1 MVCPGVEL
9 IETDTTIIEP
19 YHGRSF
25 VKDLYRNTIASI
37 RDERYPMFKGRPIR
51 LKQILR
57 ATKIYYNRRMHTD
70 WDA

>member
-57 ATKIYYNRRMHTD
+57 ATKIYYNRRMHID
-70 WDA
+70 WEA

>member
-25 VKDLYRNTIASI
+25 VKDLYRNTIANM

-51 LKQILR
+51 VKQILR

-70 WDA
+70 WEA

>member
-25 VKDLYRNTIASI
+25 VKDFYRNTIASM

-57 ATKIYYNRRMHTD
+57 ATKIYYYRRMHTD
-70 WDA
+70 WEA